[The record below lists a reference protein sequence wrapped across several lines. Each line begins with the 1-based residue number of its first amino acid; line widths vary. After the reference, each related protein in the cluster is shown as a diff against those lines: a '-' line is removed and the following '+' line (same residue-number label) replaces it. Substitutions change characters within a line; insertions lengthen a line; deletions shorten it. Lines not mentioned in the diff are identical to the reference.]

1 MSRYLITDD
10 NETGTAVYGE
20 YKPPEMLLILGKAIF
35 ENIELTQIYEFL
47 IKELDFMDEKS
58 NIKIS
63 DHSCYDYD
71 LITEGRY
78 YTRGY
83 YLSDLNSIREYFKD
97 DKCQQM
103 LLSLDW
109 NDIKRRGV
117 VL

>member
-10 NETGTAVYGE
+10 NETGTAVYGK
-20 YKPPEMLLILGKAIF
+20 YKSPEMLLILGKAIL
-35 ENIELTQIYEFL
+35 ENIELTQICEFL
-47 IKELDFMDEKS
+47 IKELDFIDEKS

-63 DHSCYDYD
+63 DYSCYD

-83 YLSDLNSIREYFKD
+83 YLSDLKTIREYFKD

-103 LLSLDW
+103 LLSLEWD
-109 NDIKRRGV
+109 DIKRREV